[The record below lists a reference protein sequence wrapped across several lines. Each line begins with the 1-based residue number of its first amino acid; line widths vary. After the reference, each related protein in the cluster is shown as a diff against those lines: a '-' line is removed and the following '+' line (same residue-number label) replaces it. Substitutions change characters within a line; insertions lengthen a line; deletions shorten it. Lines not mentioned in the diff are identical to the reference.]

1 VVVDDLRDELDDMRI
16 VGAVELVT
24 TIGA

>member
-1 VVVDDLRDELDDMRI
+1 VVDDLRDELDDMRI